1 MNKMIRVTLIKSRY
15 GRLPKHRAT
24 IAALGLRKINSTKE
38 FSDTPNIRGM
48 INQVSYLLRV
58 EEFSI

>member
-1 MNKMIRVTLIKSRY
+1 MNKVKVTLIKSRY

-24 IAALGLRKINSTKE
+24 IQALGLRKINSSKE
-38 FSDTPNIRGM
+38 HIDTPNVRGM